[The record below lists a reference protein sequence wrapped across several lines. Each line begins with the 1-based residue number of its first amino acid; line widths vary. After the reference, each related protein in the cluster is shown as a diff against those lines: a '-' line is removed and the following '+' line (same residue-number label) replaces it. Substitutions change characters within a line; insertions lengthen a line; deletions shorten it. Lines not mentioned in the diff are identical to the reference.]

1 VISWKDVDIY
11 SRGGLLAY
19 TKNLLRNAGIR
30 PRKRLGQHF
39 TIDPSLIEEI
49 MRLVSQYGCESSK
62 PIVEI
67 GTGFGVLTAQLAR
80 RCWRVI
86 TIEID
91 RRIYNLARE
100 MLRSISNVDIICGDA
115 LEVLENLEYYQG
127 VVGTIPYSI
136 TGPLMGAIA
145 RGKAIWGV
153 LVLQKDVVDR
163 ITSPPGTREYG
174 SIGVLLNTA
183 FEISRGRIYSPQSF
197 YPEPD
202 VFSQTIAIKRRGEIK
217 IDRDF
222 EGFVKCIFSQRK
234 RLAHR
239 AIKKCLGIE
248 TPEMKKRVFQ
258 LSPDEIY
265 NIYRNLK
272 QIN

>member
-1 VISWKDVDIY
+1 MISWRDVEY
-11 SRGGLLAY
+11 SRGGLLTY
-19 TKNLLRNAGIR
+19 TKNLIRNAGIR
-30 PRKRLGQHF
+30 PKKRLGQHF

-49 MRLVSQYGCESSK
+49 TGLASLYGCETPK

-91 RRIYNLARE
+91 RRIYSIARE
-100 MLRSISNVDIICGDA
+100 MLRGIDNVEIILGDA
-115 LEVLENLEYYQG
+115 LEILENLEDYQG
-127 VVGTIPYSI
+127 VVGTIPYSV
-136 TGPLMGAIA
+136 TGPLIGAIA
-145 RGKAIWGV
+145 RGKAIWGA

-174 SIGVLLNTA
+174 AIGVLLNTV
-183 FEISRGRIYSPQSF
+183 FEISRGRIYPPQSF
-197 YPEPD
+197 YPEPE
-202 VFSQTIAIKRRGEIK
+202 VFSQTIAVKRRIGIK

-222 EGFVKCIFSQRK
+222 EDFVKCIFSQRK
-234 RLAHR
+234 RLAYR

-248 TPEMKKRVFQ
+248 VPEMKKRVFQ
-258 LSPDEIY
+258 LSPEEIY
-265 NIYRNLK
+265 GIYRSQK

>member
-1 VISWKDVDIY
+1 MISWRDVDIY
-11 SRGGLLAY
+11 SKSFLLTY
-19 TKNLLRNAGIR
+19 TKNLLRDAGIR

-49 MRLVSQYGCESSK
+49 TGLASLYGCEAPK

-67 GTGFGVLTAQLAR
+67 GTGLGVLTAQLAR

-100 MLRSISNVDIICGDA
+100 MLRSIDNVEIICGDA
-115 LEVLENLEYYQG
+115 LEILENLEDYQG

-145 RGKAIWGV
+145 RGKAFWGV
-153 LVLQKDVVDR
+153 LILQKDVVDR

-174 SIGVLLNTA
+174 AIGVLLNVA
-183 FEISRGRIYSPQSF
+183 FEISRGRIYPPQSF
-197 YPEPD
+197 YPEPE
-202 VFSQTIAIKRRGEIK
+202 VFSQTIAIKRREGIK
-217 IDRDF
+217 IDRRF
-222 EGFVKCIFSQRK
+222 EDFVKCIFSQRK
-234 RLAHR
+234 RLAYR

-248 TPEMKKRVFQ
+248 APEVKKRVFQ
-258 LSPDEIY
+258 LSPEEIY
-265 NIYRNLK
+265 NIYKNLY